1 MTYTAQSQNLAN
13 ESSVAV
19 LVLMGAPDDVEFVP
33 LRPRPADAN
42 MLAQLK
48 ARWPGRGL
56 RSVGVIGL
64 CGVSPRIALKEP
76 LEPEQVYT
84 LAGAFLEY
92 LHVLYADSFAA
103 HQEAAEFSELER
115 LYTLPDTRLN

>member
-1 MTYTAQSQNLAN
+1 MTYTERSQNLAN

-33 LRPRPADAN
+33 LRPRPADEN
-42 MLAQLK
+42 TLAQLK

-64 CGVSPRIALKEP
+64 CGVSPRYVLKET
-76 LEPEQVYT
+76 LETEQVYT
-84 LAGAFLEY
+84 LTGAFLEY
-92 LHVLYADSFAA
+92 LHVLYADRFAA
-103 HQEAAEFSELER
+103 QQEAAEFAELEC
-115 LYTLPDTRLN
+115 LYTLPDTRPN